1 LIASEGGLSGSA
13 GRGIPADVSRFLRPL
28 TLFLLIAAT
37 GCDLRTLQEA
47 ELTDRPDAASPDT
60 GPDIARTDGDSDRG
74 ELIVDS
80 NPPDAVIGCPAI
92 PCEAFETC
100 EPATGMCKLRTGPGM
115 LSGSVLDACTRH
127 AVNARIGVAGRRQCS
142 INGKGSY
149 FFSSLP
155 EGTLALIAFKDGY
168 KHFEVPVV
176 ITASGTVQDI
186 LLQPDTPQGCAEPLP
201 PDVACVCDMPG
212 CP

>member
-1 LIASEGGLSGSA
+1 LMGLSGSA
-13 GRGIPADVSRFLRPL
+13 GRGIPIDVRRLLLLL
-28 TLFLLIAAT
+28 TLSPLLAAA
-37 GCDLRTLQEA
+37 GCDLRTLEQA
-47 ELTDRPDAASPDT
+47 QLVDRPDASPGTDLA
-60 GPDIARTDGDSDRG
+60 GADGDSDRG
-74 ELIVDS
+74 DLAVDS
-80 NPPDAVIGCPAI
+80 NPPDAVVGCPAI

-100 EPATGMCKLRTGPGM
+100 EPATRTCKLRTGPGM

-127 AVNARIGVAGRRQCS
+127 AIDARIGIAGRRQCS
-142 INGKGSY
+142 MGGKGAY
-149 FFSSLP
+149 FFTNLP

-176 ITASGTVQDI
+176 ITTTGTVQDI

-201 PDVACVCDMPG
+201 PDVACICDMPG